1 MYTNPRIE
9 KPETCKTDTIVSM
22 LLLNPH
28 DHIFTY
34 QRPDG
39 SRYLMYYIKGEDP
52 EEWYEEVDGYQMELN
67 LNTQKVLDMAGVKE
81 GSVMEGIFAMYCAA
95 YLIDP
100 ESGKSKNKIE
110 SFIII
115 NRFFSLSQ

>member
-1 MYTNPRIE
+1 
-9 KPETCKTDTIVSM
+9 M

-67 LNTQKVLDMAGVKE
+67 LNT
-81 GSVMEGIFAMYCAA
+81 
-95 YLIDP
+95 
-100 ESGKSKNKIE
+100 
-110 SFIII
+110 
-115 NRFFSLSQ
+115 

>member
-1 MYTNPRIE
+1 MRSRREEIKILTAEEIGHEDHYP
-9 KPETCKTDTIVSM
+9 IVKM

-67 LNTQKVLDMAGVKE
+67 LNT
-81 GSVMEGIFAMYCAA
+81 
-95 YLIDP
+95 
-100 ESGKSKNKIE
+100 
-110 SFIII
+110 
-115 NRFFSLSQ
+115 

>member
-9 KPETCKTDTIVSM
+9 KPETYKTDPIVSM

-52 EEWYEEVDGYQMELN
+52 EEWYEEVDGYQMEMDI
-67 LNTQKVLDMAGVKE
+67 NT
-81 GSVMEGIFAMYCAA
+81 
-95 YLIDP
+95 
-100 ESGKSKNKIE
+100 
-110 SFIII
+110 
-115 NRFFSLSQ
+115 